1 LLVKQKHNHKGLK
14 MKGKKKGTKKVMPKK
29 K

>member
-1 LLVKQKHNHKGLK
+1 MK
-14 MKGKKKGTKKVMPKK
+14 MKKKVMPKK